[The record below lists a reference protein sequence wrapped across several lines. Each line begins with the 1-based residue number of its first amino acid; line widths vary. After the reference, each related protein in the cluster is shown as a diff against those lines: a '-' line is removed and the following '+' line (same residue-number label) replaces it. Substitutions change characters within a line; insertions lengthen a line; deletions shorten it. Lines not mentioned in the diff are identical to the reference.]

1 MFGFWILILSPI
13 IIVVLGSLLINFLKK
28 KTGAKEEDL
37 DLLVEDKSKKIIKFL
52 YFVLYIFSIKFDN
65 GIKSTMI
72 IIAVIILS
80 TIDFFISMR
89 LLKKYNFDSKT
100 RKYIIAESIVMPLW
114 VIVLVVIIL
123 LL

>member
-1 MFGFWILILSPI
+1 MFDFWILILSPI
-13 IIVVLGSLLINFLKK
+13 IIVVLGSLLVNLLKK

-80 TIDFFISMR
+80 IIDFFISMR
-89 LLKKYNFDSKT
+89 ISKKYNFDRKT
-100 RKYIIAESIVMPLW
+100 RNYIIAENIVSFICVM
-114 VIVLVVIIL
+114 VLVIIIL